1 MEKMNFEEKLNYL
14 GLDKNYTEKELI
26 TAYKRKQTEL
36 NEVYE
41 ALRLK
46 LQAKDTISFQ
56 QKMKER
62 FSNIMKNIFFN
73 PNIDVEAAKK
83 LFIPLISIERK
94 IEKGKIDPTLM
105 AYLDNLKLDGSEE
118 DILLLSLI
126 SKGIDPYNKEEIDR
140 FLLEQAQPLDDTLR
154 KS

>member
-1 MEKMNFEEKLNYL
+1 MNFEKNLNYL
-14 GLDKNYTEKELI
+14 GLPQNYTEEELI
-26 TAYKRKQTEL
+26 AAYERKQTEL

-46 LQAKDTISFQ
+46 LKAKDAISYQ
-56 QKMKER
+56 QEIKEKL
-62 FSNIMKNIFFN
+62 SNIIKKIFFS
-73 PNIDVEAAKK
+73 PNFDEETAKK

-126 SKGIDPYNKEEIDR
+126 SKGIDPYNKEEIKR
-140 FLLEQAQPLDDTLR
+140 FLLEQAQPLDNTIR

>member
-56 QKMKER
+56 QEMKER

-94 IEKGKIDPTLM
+94 IEKGKINGRRD
-105 AYLDNLKLDGSEE
+105 K
-118 DILLLSLI
+118 
-126 SKGIDPYNKEEIDR
+126 
-140 FLLEQAQPLDDTLR
+140 R
-154 KS
+154 KHRNF

>member
-26 TAYKRKQTEL
+26 TACKRKQTEL

-56 QKMKER
+56 QEMKER

-126 SKGIDPYNKEEIDR
+126 SKGIDPYNEEEIDR

>member
-1 MEKMNFEEKLNYL
+1 MLKMNFEKNLSYL
-14 GLDKNYTEKELI
+14 GLPQNYTEEELI
-26 TAYKRKQTEL
+26 AAYERKQTEL

-46 LQAKDTISFQ
+46 LKAKDAISYQ
-56 QKMKER
+56 QEIKEKL
-62 FSNIMKNIFFN
+62 SNIIKKIFFS
-73 PNIDVEAAKK
+73 PNFDEETAKK

-126 SKGIDPYNKEEIDR
+126 SKGIDPYNKEEIKR
-140 FLLEQAQPLDDTLR
+140 FLLE
-154 KS
+154 

>member
-1 MEKMNFEEKLNYL
+1 MNFEKNLNYL
-14 GLDKNYTEKELI
+14 GLPQNYTEEELI
-26 TAYKRKQTEL
+26 AAYERKQTQL

-46 LQAKDTISFQ
+46 LKAKDAISYQ
-56 QKMKER
+56 QEIKEKL
-62 FSNIMKNIFFN
+62 SNIIKKIFFS
-73 PNIDVEAAKK
+73 PNFDEETAKK

-126 SKGIDPYNKEEIDR
+126 SKGIDPYNKEEIKR
-140 FLLEQAQPLDDTLR
+140 FLLEQAQPLDNTIR

>member
-1 MEKMNFEEKLNYL
+1 MLKMNFEKNLNYL
-14 GLDKNYTEKELI
+14 GLPQNYTEEELI
-26 TAYKRKQTEL
+26 AAYERKQTEL

-46 LQAKDTISFQ
+46 LKAKDAISYQ
-56 QKMKER
+56 QEIKEKL
-62 FSNIMKNIFFN
+62 SNIIKKIFFS
-73 PNIDVEAAKK
+73 PNFDEETAKK

-126 SKGIDPYNKEEIDR
+126 SKGIDPYNKEEIKR
-140 FLLEQAQPLDDTLR
+140 FLLEQAQPLDNTIR

>member
-56 QKMKER
+56 QEMKER

-126 SKGIDPYNKEEIDR
+126 SKGIDPYNEEEIDR

>member
-14 GLDKNYTEKELI
+14 GPDKNYTEKELI

-56 QKMKER
+56 QEMKER

-126 SKGIDPYNKEEIDR
+126 SKGIDPYNEEEIDR

>member
-46 LQAKDTISFQ
+46 LQANDTISFQ
-56 QKMKER
+56 PEMKESV
-62 FSNIMKNIFFN
+62 SNIMKNIFFN

-126 SKGIDPYNKEEIDR
+126 SKGIDPYNEEEIDR

>member
-1 MEKMNFEEKLNYL
+1 MNFEKNLNYL
-14 GLDKNYTEKELI
+14 GLPQNYTEEELI
-26 TAYKRKQTEL
+26 AAYERKQTEL

-46 LQAKDTISFQ
+46 LKAKDAISYQ
-56 QKMKER
+56 QEIKEKL
-62 FSNIMKNIFFN
+62 SNIIKKIFFS
-73 PNIDVEAAKK
+73 PNFDEETAKK
-83 LFIPLISIERK
+83 LFIPLISIQRK

-126 SKGIDPYNKEEIDR
+126 SKGIDPYNKEEIKR
-140 FLLEQAQPLDDTLR
+140 FLLEQAQPLDNTIR